1 MAISLSRTFKIRAL
15 GLASVLAVGITGY
28 QISLSLIDSY
38 TARQVAEAQAA
49 AERVRTLESERIALE
64 KALQEQK
71 AHDEKLEA
79 MVIAVSEM
87 RREAE
92 RKGLQETSW

>member
-1 MAISLSRTFKIRAL
+1 MAIRLSRTFKIRVLSVAGAL
-15 GLASVLAVGITGY
+15 AIGTAGY
-28 QISLSLIDSY
+28 QISLALIDSY

-49 AERVRTLESERIALE
+49 AERVRTLEAERVALE
-64 KALQEQK
+64 RTLQDRSAQ
-71 AHDEKLEA
+71 DEKLEA

-92 RKGLQETSW
+92 SKGMQQTSW